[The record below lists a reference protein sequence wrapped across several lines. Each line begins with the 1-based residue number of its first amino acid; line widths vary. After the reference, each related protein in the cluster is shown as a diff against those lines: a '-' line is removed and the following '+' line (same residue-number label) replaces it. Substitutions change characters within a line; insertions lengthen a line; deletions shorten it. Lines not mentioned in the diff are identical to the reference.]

1 MAECSFCG
9 EKLKPGTGFLFV
21 KKDGT
26 ALFFCSRKCEKNL
39 LVLKRKPSATKWT
52 GSYQDAKKGSKAG
65 KKKKIKVEML
75 KKEKKEV
82 KKKKKKIRKK
92 KKVKK

>member
-21 KKDGT
+21 KKEGT

-39 LVLKRKPSATKWT
+39 LELKRKPIATKWT
-52 GSYQDAKKGSKAG
+52 QAHKAVKEASKAG
-65 KKKKIKVEML
+65 TKK
-75 KKEKKEV
+75 V
-82 KKKKKKIRKK
+82 KKKAEPAVKKEAKPSKAKKKRVRKK
-92 KKVKK
+92 KKR